1 MKPNRKTIDEVLLDQ
16 MLEFIL
22 EAPED
27 EFLQYVKDCGED
39 PVQLGRE
46 GRDAIA
52 AALKRYGKA
61 KLRGARQQHDQQK
74 HRIEQLRGD
83 IPVTYED
90 KRTLFARLVKTA
102 QLSGYKVSYQNR
114 NLKDPASEEL
124 DIVIAELLVLLKSSK
139 DK

>member
-1 MKPNRKTIDEVLLDQ
+1 MKPDRKTIDDVLLDQ

-27 EFLQYVKDCGED
+27 EFLQYVVDCGED

-52 AALKRYGKA
+52 AALKRYGKT
-61 KLRGARQQHDQQK
+61 KLRGAREQHDQQK
-74 HRIEQLRGD
+74 QRIEKLRRD
-83 IPVTYED
+83 IPIAYED
-90 KRTLFARLVKTA
+90 KRLFFARLVKTA
-102 QLSGYKVSYQNR
+102 QLSGHKVSYQNR
-114 NLKDPASEEL
+114 NLKDPAAEDL
-124 DIVIAELLVLLKSSK
+124 DLVIAELLVLLKSSK